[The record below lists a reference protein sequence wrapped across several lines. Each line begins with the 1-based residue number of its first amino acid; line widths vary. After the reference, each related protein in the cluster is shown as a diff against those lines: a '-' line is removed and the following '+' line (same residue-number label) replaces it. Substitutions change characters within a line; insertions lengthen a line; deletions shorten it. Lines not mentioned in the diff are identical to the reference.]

1 MRSQGKHVLTLLFC
15 AASGSDMIY
24 FCLLISSFLIAVPH
38 SRQMNRRDFLHPGHL
53 ANTAGELLGLLN
65 EPLPDKDSDE
75 KDDIALLRFSRQAMA
90 TTFEVI
96 FPFGTAG
103 ATQAAEAALDDID
116 RIEDQLTVY
125 RETSEVSRLNRL
137 AATEPVSVS
146 ENLFRLL
153 AQSAMLTEQ
162 TEEAFDVATGAL
174 TKAWGFHR
182 RLGRVPS
189 APERADVANQ
199 TGMKNI
205 ILDSK
210 KRTDRFL

>member
-15 AASGSDMIY
+15 AALSSDMIY
-24 FCLLISSFLIAVPH
+24 FCFLIAVPN
-38 SRQMNRRDFLHPGHL
+38 SRPMNRRDFLHPGHL
-53 ANTAGELLGLLN
+53 ANTAGELLGLLS

-103 ATQAAEAALDDID
+103 ATQAAEAALDEID

-146 ENLFRLL
+146 ENLYLLL

-162 TEEAFDVATGAL
+162 TEQAF
-174 TKAWGFHR
+174 
-182 RLGRVPS
+182 
-189 APERADVANQ
+189 
-199 TGMKNI
+199 
-205 ILDSK
+205 
-210 KRTDRFL
+210 